1 MSHETPPA
9 DDRATDTADE
19 RKLRGI
25 ALSGSEQKAAVDHSE
40 YEGERNPDT
49 ELRLNGESD
58 SLYGDGIDIEGD
70 FDRPAGTPGSS
81 GTIP

>member
-1 MSHETPPA
+1 MGHETPSA

-70 FDRPAGTPGSS
+70 FDTPAGSPGSS

>member
-1 MSHETPPA
+1 MGHETLPA

-58 SLYGDGIDIEGD
+58 SLYGDGIDIEGE
-70 FDRPAGTPGSS
+70 FDTPAGTPGSS

>member
-1 MSHETPPA
+1 VA
-9 DDRATDTADE
+9 
-19 RKLRGI
+19 
-25 ALSGSEQKAAVDHSE
+25 HSE

-49 ELRLNGESD
+49 ELRLDGESD

-70 FDRPAGTPGSS
+70 FDTPAGTPGSS

>member
-1 MSHETPPA
+1 MGHETPPA

-70 FDRPAGTPGSS
+70 FDTPAGTPGSS

>member
-1 MSHETPPA
+1 MSYETLPT
-9 DDRATDTADE
+9 DDPATDTADE

-25 ALSGSEQKAAVDHSE
+25 ALNGSEQKATVDHSE
-40 YEGERNPDT
+40 YERERNPDT
-49 ELRLNGESD
+49 ELRLDGESD

-70 FDRPAGTPGSS
+70 FDTPAGTPGSS

>member
-1 MSHETPPA
+1 MSHETLPA

>member
-1 MSHETPPA
+1 MGYETLPT
-9 DDRATDTADE
+9 DDPATDTADE

-25 ALSGSEQKAAVDHSE
+25 ALSGSEQKAAVDDSE

-49 ELRLNGESD
+49 ELRLEGESD

-70 FDRPAGTPGSS
+70 FDTPAGTAGSS